1 MVYVGNENK
10 GEVFD
15 CINMWILWV
24 YLIRY
29 NLNILSVDFS
39 VMGNFV
45 DILLVEVEEF
55 FVGIFLDLDMEFRV
69 DDYVIDLDVFE
80 YYEYFME
87 RKKSLS
93 EGVLFDD
100 VIYLDWKRNNNVLN
114 E

>member
-1 MVYVGNENK
+1 M
-10 GEVFD
+10 
-15 CINMWILWV
+15 
-24 YLIRY
+24 
-29 NLNILSVDFS
+29 NILSVDFS